1 MKKFLSLML
10 AVLLLGSSFIMV
22 SCDDMMDGFIDEGS
36 DLGSDAGSEEG
47 SDLSE
52 DSDGGEDQQVDPL
65 KMKAD
70 ELFGMVSESLKDI
83 KDNYTTVA
91 QQSIS
96 ATVEGQSIEMTQS
109 VTVKVDG
116 KNVYFSTEGVES
128 AEMEYWYFDGLCY
141 MDFMERKI
149 KYALDPDEID
159 GELAGMG
166 IGTEAGIAAI
176 PSEWLKDVETKRDDK
191 GFYLEVEVD
200 GEKFSQI
207 YTAMGLGGEITG
219 DVNYKIYFD
228 AELGLIAE
236 VVEYDMLME
245 GFNFKVLSEQKIVDV
260 GTTKVSVPVNASEFV
275 DMSEEVNESI
285 KG

>member
-1 MKKFLSLML
+1 
-10 AVLLLGSSFIMV
+10 
-22 SCDDMMDGFIDEGS
+22 
-36 DLGSDAGSEEG
+36 
-47 SDLSE
+47 
-52 DSDGGEDQQVDPL
+52 
-65 KMKAD
+65 MKAD

-176 PSEWLKDVETKRDDK
+176 PAEWLKDVETKRDDK

-275 DMSEEVNESI
+275 DMSEEVNGSI

>member
-22 SCDDMMDGFIDEGS
+22 SCDDMMDGIVDENS
-36 DLGSDAGSEEG
+36 VGSE
-47 SDLSE
+47 LA
-52 DSDGGEDQQVDPL
+52 DSQTTDDETTPTLDPM
-65 KMKAD
+65 KMEAA
-70 ELFGMVSESLKDI
+70 ELFDIIRESVADI
-83 KDNYTTVA
+83 EDNYTTLAEQQISTVNEGVA
-91 QQSIS
+91 V
-96 ATVEGQSIEMTQS
+96 TMMQS

-176 PSEWLKDVETKRDDK
+176 PAEWLKDVETKRDDK

-275 DMSEEVNESI
+275 DMSEEVNGSI